1 MIRSN
6 GFWTIFAAA
15 AAVQIAAGQFIFF
28 PGLVGQQHNK
38 KEAFFS
44 GTQSV
49 HHISLLAM
57 ERWWWWWCR
66 DFEEG
71 QGVMLRDTLA
81 TAVPLCY
88 F

>member
-1 MIRSN
+1 MIEQKPYTRKQN
-6 GFWTIFAAA
+6 TIYQLFRKSACLANNL
-15 AAVQIAAGQFIFF
+15 AGQFIFF

-57 ERWWWWWCR
+57 ERWWW
-66 DFEEG
+66 
-71 QGVMLRDTLA
+71 
-81 TAVPLCY
+81 
-88 F
+88 